1 MKFDLQK
8 SEIQKIA
15 AEHNYTVNNVE
26 KVIRLSFILN
36 DLNTHTEF
44 RGKLLLK
51 GGTAIN
57 LLAFAEPP
65 RLSVD
70 LDLDFAEDI
79 SKERM
84 MDERDKINRALV
96 LYYQENDYE
105 VTQRKSF
112 SLDSYS
118 LYYIT
123 VTGSRDKIKLDINYH
138 NRCHILPY
146 VVTQIPFP
154 FSVKDGMLNVAH
166 LALPE
171 LFGGKIKAFY
181 ERCKP
186 RDIYDIYSLAQSG
199 ILSAPEERDLLR
211 KCTVFYSTLG
221 NPDNPCL
228 LEQDVRHILERIWA
242 AGDAADLLSI
252 VCYRG
257 ARPVKCPVRAL

>member
-1 MKFDLQK
+1 MKFELQK

-70 LDLDFAEDI
+70 LDLDFAENI
-79 SKERM
+79 SREQMLEERN
-84 MDERDKINRALV
+84 KINQALIQ
-96 LYYQENDYE
+96 YCQENDYE

-123 VTGSRDKIKLDINYH
+123 VTGSKDKIKLDINYH

-146 VVTQIPFP
+146 VITQIPFP
-154 FSVKDGMLNVAH
+154 FSVKDGIIN
-166 LALPE
+166 
-171 LFGGKIKAFY
+171 FS
-181 ERCKP
+181 CKT
-186 RDIYDIYSLAQSG
+186 A
-199 ILSAPEERDLLR
+199 
-211 KCTVFYSTLG
+211 
-221 NPDNPCL
+221 
-228 LEQDVRHILERIWA
+228 
-242 AGDAADLLSI
+242 
-252 VCYRG
+252 
-257 ARPVKCPVRAL
+257 